1 MDRCIGVI
9 QSVARCGGALTINWH
24 TRSLSPERLWGEFY
38 KALLARIKQRKV
50 WFCTAGANAKWFRA
64 RRAVR
69 FEAVSNEEELRL
81 TTDGPLPDDLP
92 PLKVRIYRTQ
102 KADHR
107 DTDNQ
112 DLEWRGGADLAVCVA
127 PQSRI

>member
-1 MDRCIGVI
+1 
-9 QSVARCGGALTINWH
+9 
-24 TRSLSPERLWGEFY
+24 
-38 KALLARIKQRKV
+38 V